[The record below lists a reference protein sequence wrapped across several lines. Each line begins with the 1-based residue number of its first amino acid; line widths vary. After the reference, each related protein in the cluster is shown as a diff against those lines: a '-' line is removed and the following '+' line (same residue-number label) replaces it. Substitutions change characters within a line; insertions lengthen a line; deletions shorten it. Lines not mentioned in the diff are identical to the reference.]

1 MTKYICVLALYS
13 IFNSSCKKLVE
24 IDPPASDLV
33 RETVFNNDETACRSI
48 LGVYSILTNGLSFA
62 SGGFSSFSYLAS
74 LSADELLTTNSGY
87 QLPLAQFNRNEL
99 LPSNSF
105 VESLWAQPYQII
117 YRVNAIIE
125 GLDKSTVI
133 SEAVA
138 NQLKGEAKFIRAFC
152 HFYLVNFWGEIPLV
166 LTTNQETNSRVQKSS
181 VPAVFN
187 QIITDLLDAQLLLH
201 DKYVGTNALPEAN
214 SANQNRVRPN
224 KAVATALL
232 ARVYLYNNEW
242 IKAENEATRIISN
255 PAYALESVNNVFLK
269 GSVETI
275 WQLWSNNDNSQ
286 EGRFY
291 EDVNSSGILT
301 NLLFS
306 SFENND
312 ARLNNWIGTH
322 TDGRKYPL
330 KFKALT
336 QNPVTEFSIVFR
348 LAEQY
353 LIRSEARANLND
365 FTGSEGDLN
374 AVRNR
379 AQLESVTQSNDKTIL
394 LAAIERER
402 RHELFTEW
410 GHRWLDLKRTQ
421 RINVVMSLGKPD
433 TWKPTAALYPIPE
446 AQISKSDLLQN
457 VGY

>member
-166 LTTNQETNSRVQKSS
+166 LTPNQ
-181 VPAVFN
+181 
-187 QIITDLLDAQLLLH
+187 
-201 DKYVGTNALPEAN
+201 
-214 SANQNRVRPN
+214 
-224 KAVATALL
+224 
-232 ARVYLYNNEW
+232 
-242 IKAENEATRIISN
+242 
-255 PAYALESVNNVFLK
+255 
-269 GSVETI
+269 
-275 WQLWSNNDNSQ
+275 
-286 EGRFY
+286 
-291 EDVNSSGILT
+291 
-301 NLLFS
+301 
-306 SFENND
+306 
-312 ARLNNWIGTH
+312 
-322 TDGRKYPL
+322 
-330 KFKALT
+330 
-336 QNPVTEFSIVFR
+336 
-348 LAEQY
+348 
-353 LIRSEARANLND
+353 
-365 FTGSEGDLN
+365 
-374 AVRNR
+374 
-379 AQLESVTQSNDKTIL
+379 
-394 LAAIERER
+394 
-402 RHELFTEW
+402 
-410 GHRWLDLKRTQ
+410 
-421 RINVVMSLGKPD
+421 
-433 TWKPTAALYPIPE
+433 
-446 AQISKSDLLQN
+446 
-457 VGY
+457 